1 MREWRGRRMR
11 WSGPTYTKTLSAQ
24 DAQHF
29 FQLDANLAH
38 DLLRLRQVVARL
50 VALQAIAGAADR
62 EALFVQQAAD
72 LADDEHVLA
81 LVIAAIAAALDGLEL
96 RELLLPIAQ
105 DVWLHPAKVADF
117 TDGEVAL
124 AGDRGQFAVIACFQ
138 HTPRLELSVFVPV
151 ETSRHGGR

>member
-1 MREWRGRRMR
+1 MAR
-11 WSGPTYTKTLSAQ
+11 AQ
-24 DAQHF
+24 DAPERPDPQLSSAQNPQHF

-38 DLLRLRQVVARL
+38 DLLRLSQVIARL
-50 VALQAIAGAADR
+50 VALQAIARAADR

-96 RELLLPIAQ
+96 RELLLPVAQ
-105 DVWLHPAKVADF
+105 DVGLHPAKVADF

-124 AGDRGQFAVIACFQ
+124 AGDRRQLVVLLWLQ
-138 HTPRLELSVFVPV
+138 HRLRLVLLIFDPDGKSPRAA
-151 ETSRHGGR
+151 R